1 MTEDKQAGSPA
12 RFAAA
17 LETLRASGAA
27 FDEAAAARTSAWLQ
41 SIAAGEVVSE
51 QDEDAGLDFLID
63 SGLSLDHVLHGR
75 DGAPFRH
82 TR

>member
-1 MTEDKQAGSPA
+1 MTDRTAGAPE

-17 LETLRASGAA
+17 LETLRTNGTA

-41 SIAAGEVVSE
+41 SIAAGKVVSE

-63 SGLSLDHVLHGR
+63 SGLSLDHVLFGR
-75 DGAPFRH
+75 DGASFRH